1 MAHNYFYIALHV
13 SDGGK
18 NYAYAIRVSSSD
30 NLTARLRIPGLVAAN
45 IMPTKKAARQTVE
58 AWRASFR
65 ANDSYMFDSPLF

>member
-1 MAHNYFYIALHV
+1 MTPRYFYIALHI
-13 SDGGK
+13 SEGGK
-18 NYAYAIRVSSSD
+18 NYAYAMPVSSSD

-45 IMPTKKAARQTVE
+45 IMPTKKAARKTVE